1 MENPFKNFIFLCRF
15 LIAVSSVLCGSLTH
29 ADKLDLAKGLRWHI
43 FQAGLS
49 QVDNLAL
56 SPKGKLFATLE
67 LNHGK
72 GKLISIYDGKVTVL
86 LHGLNRP
93 DGLVLSMGKLYI
105 TEEIKQGRVLLY
117 NINSRKVETL
127 VHLDN
132 PEGIIVLPDGSL
144 LITEDLPNGRL
155 MRLSPARQLTRLM
168 GGLSRPEGLRL
179 GADGTVYIAETSSG
193 RVLVYQDGKTSN
205 FVDNLNQPDQLAIDK
220 YGDLWI
226 AEDTNPGRILRVRN
240 GKTETMISGLAS
252 PQGMVFDS
260 RGRLYVAEQG
270 RNRILLISFPGH
282 K

>member
-1 MENPFKNFIFLCRF
+1 MENPFKNFIYLCRF

-29 ADKLDLAKGLRWHI
+29 ADNIDLAKGLRWQI

-86 LHGLNRP
+86 LHGLYRP
-93 DGLVLSMGKLYI
+93 DGLVLSRGKLYI
-105 TEEIKQGRVLLY
+105 TEEIKQGRVLSY
-117 NINSRKVETL
+117 NLVTQKSRTL
-127 VHLDN
+127 VRLDK
-132 PEGIIVLPDGSL
+132 PEGIAVLPDGSL
-144 LITEDLPNGRL
+144 LITEDKRDGRL
-155 MRLSPARQLTRLM
+155 LRLSLARQLTELV
-168 GGLSRPEGLRL
+168 GGLSRPEGIRL

-193 RVLVYQDGKTSN
+193 RVLAYKDGKIN
-205 FVDNLNQPDQLAIDK
+205 IVADKLNEPDQLATDK
-220 YGDLWI
+220 NGVLWI
-226 AEDTNPGRILRVRN
+226 AEDANPGRILRVRN